1 VCIVCGVGVLMG
13 NRGGSSQNFS
23 NVCSTAISF
32 SEWIHHRTSQMFALQ
47 PFQIVKV
54 LTSGFWRISTMWR
67 SVRVGGVPVNNRGGC
82 MHTFKYTHLY
92 ICTYIYMYVSP
103 VRLSQ
108 NFSKVSSTVILY
120 SKFVHDVT
128 FENFYRVGW
137 WWCPGE

>member
-1 VCIVCGVGVLMG
+1 MCIVCGVGVLMG

-67 SVRVGGVPVNNRGGC
+67 SVRVGGVPVNNRGGWAARIAA
-82 MHTFKYTHLY
+82 FPSSFERLLAL
-92 ICTYIYMYVSP
+92 VSCH
-103 VRLSQ
+103 V
-108 NFSKVSSTVILY
+108 
-120 SKFVHDVT
+120 
-128 FENFYRVGW
+128 
-137 WWCPGE
+137 